1 MTVPV
6 STRDEPEAAEPS
18 RAAPANERSALLV
31 GLFVLGLLTVVWSW
45 WAWQDGAWFGVVR
58 LPGTIILCAALVIV
72 TWVAPWPGS
81 FRLNRPALVALVS
94 LVALGAWAAL
104 SAFWSPAPDVAVAD
118 AQRIFLYGLGFGL
131 GIWMALLLGS
141 RAELSLIPLAAA
153 GAVAGG
159 AAVVVLLAGDEP
171 ASYVGTDGSLQF
183 PLGYRNANAAFF
195 AIAFL
200 GALGLASGRGLDWR
214 LRAVALAAATMC
226 LDLGL
231 LSQSRG
237 SAPAAVVALVVYVLV
252 APFRLRAVC
261 WLGLAILPALGVIPA
276 LTDLYRAAN
285 DEGVATVGNQ
295 MSDAGTAVAIT
306 AGVAAVLGA
315 IAALLE
321 RRLPR
326 AEASPTVS
334 NRIVL
339 GGTAAIVVALAV
351 AFVIRVGDPVDWVG
365 DRVEEFKAG
374 GTPDLSAQSSRFGF
388 SVESDRYDL
397 WRVALDDAGED
408 PLLGDGG
415 GGFQYTYLQKRDVRL
430 QTARDAHSVELEVL
444 SELGVTGLVLLLAAL
459 GGAALG
465 ALKARRLRTPANGE
479 EPRRLDAGAAALAAT
494 ALTCGAYWLA
504 HTSIDWFWPY
514 PAITAPVLA
523 LLGAACGAAMR
534 TPSPPGPRRFRPWLA
549 AAAVVLALSAIPPFL
564 SERYVNDAYAEW
576 RSDLNRSYDDLDRAK
591 ALNPLSDSPLLAEG
605 AIADAAGDR
614 RRALAAFREAE
625 DKRPEEWATHYLL
638 AELLADQQPELARR
652 ELEEAR
658 ELNPLSVEV
667 EQLEQELRD
676 SEAPGPDESAAGGGG
691 GQPRG

>member
-1 MTVPV
+1 MTVST
-6 STRDEPEAAEPS
+6 STRDQPPAAEPGR
-18 RAAPANERSALLV
+18 RASVNVRPALLV

-58 LPGTIILCAALVIV
+58 LPGTIVLCAALVILA
-72 TWVAPWPGS
+72 WVAPWSGS
-81 FRLNRPALVALVS
+81 FSLSRPSLIALVS
-94 LVALGAWAAL
+94 LLALGAWAAL
-104 SAFWSPAPDVAVAD
+104 SALWSPAPDVAIAD
-118 AQRIFLYGLGFGL
+118 AQRIFLYGLAFGL

-141 RAELSLIPLAAA
+141 RVALSLIPLAAA
-153 GAVAGG
+153 GVFAGS
-159 AAVVVLLAGDEP
+159 AAVVVLLAGDDP
-171 ASYVGTDGSLQF
+171 ASYLGTDGSLTY

-195 AIAFL
+195 AVAFL
-200 GALGLASGRGLDWR
+200 AALGLASGRDVDWR
-214 LRAVALAAATMC
+214 LRALALGAATMC
-226 LDLGL
+226 LDLGI

-285 DEGVATVGNQ
+285 DEGIASVADQ
-295 MSDAGTAVAIT
+295 MSDAGTAVALT
-306 AGVAAVLGA
+306 AGAAVLLGA

-326 AEASPTVS
+326 ADRPPTVS
-334 NRIVL
+334 NRVVL
-339 GGTAAIVVALAV
+339 GGTAVIVVALAV
-351 AFVIRVGDPVDWVG
+351 AFVVRVGDPVDWVG

-374 GTPDLSAQSSRFGF
+374 GTPDLSEQSSRFGF

-415 GGFQYTYLQKRDVRL
+415 GGYQYTYLQKRDVRL

-444 SELGVTGLVLLLAAL
+444 SELGVPGLVLLLSAL

-465 ALKARRLRTPANGE
+465 AFKARRLRTTTDGDPLEG
-479 EPRRLDAGAAALAAT
+479 LDAGAAGLAAA

-523 LLGAACGAAMR
+523 LLGAACGAAIR
-534 TPSPPGPRRFRPWLA
+534 TPSPAGPRRFRPWIA
-549 AAAVVLALSAIPPFL
+549 AAAVVLALSAVPPFL

-576 RSDLNRSYDDLDRAK
+576 RSDLNRAYDDLDRAQ
-591 ALNPLSDSPLLAEG
+591 ALNPFSDSPLLAEG

-625 DKRPEEWATHYLL
+625 DNRPEEWATHYLL
-638 AELLADQQPELARR
+638 AELLAEEQPELARR
-652 ELEEAR
+652 ELEQAR
-658 ELNPLSVEV
+658 ELNPLSVEID
-667 EQLEQELRD
+667 QLAQELRA
-676 SEAPGPDESAAGGGG
+676 SEPAEPE
-691 GQPRG
+691 

>member
-1 MTVPV
+1 MTVST
-6 STRDEPEAAEPS
+6 STRDQRSAAEPDGRAPLNL
-18 RAAPANERSALLV
+18 RAALFV
-31 GLFVLGLLTVVWSW
+31 GLFILGLLTVVWSW

-58 LPGTIILCAALVIV
+58 LPGTIILCTTLVILA
-72 TWVAPWPGS
+72 WVAPWSGS
-81 FRLNRPALVALVS
+81 FSLNRPALIALVS
-94 LVALGAWAAL
+94 LLALGAWAAL
-104 SAFWSPAPDVAVAD
+104 SALWSPAPDVAIAD
-118 AQRIFLYGLGFGL
+118 AQRILLYGLAFGL
-131 GIWMALLLGS
+131 GIWMAVLLGS
-141 RAELSLIPLAAA
+141 RVGLSLIPLAAA
-153 GAVAGG
+153 GAFAGG
-159 AAVVVLLAGDEP
+159 AALVVLLAGDEP
-171 ASYVGTDGSLQF
+171 ASYLGTDGSLRF

-195 AIAFL
+195 AVAFL
-200 GALGLASGRGLDWR
+200 AALGIASGRDFDWR
-214 LRAVALAAATMC
+214 LRAIALGAATMC

-285 DEGVATVGNQ
+285 DEGLANVADQ
-295 MSDAGTAVAIT
+295 MSDAGTAVALT
-306 AGVAAVLGA
+306 AGAAVLLGA

-326 AEASPTVS
+326 ADTSPTVS
-334 NRIVL
+334 NRVVL

-351 AFVIRVGDPVDWVG
+351 AFVVRVGDPVDWVG
-365 DRVEEFKAG
+365 DRVEEFKGG

-388 SVESDRYDL
+388 NVESDRYDL

-430 QTARDAHSVELEVL
+430 QTARDAHSVELETL
-444 SELGVTGLVLLLAAL
+444 SELGVPGLVLLLATL

-465 ALKARRLRTPANGE
+465 AFKARRLRTTQ
-479 EPRRLDAGAAALAAT
+479 DADESLASVDTGAASLAAA

-534 TPSPPGPRRFRPWLA
+534 TPSPAGPRRFRPWIA
-549 AAAVVLALSAIPPFL
+549 GGAVILALSAVPPFL
-564 SERYVNDAYAEW
+564 SERYVNDAYAGW
-576 RSDLNRSYDDLDRAK
+576 RSDLNRAYEDLDRAQ

-605 AIADAAGDR
+605 AIAGAAGDR
-614 RRALAAFREAE
+614 RRALAAFRDAA

-638 AELLADQQPELARR
+638 AEQLADEQPELARQ
-652 ELEEAR
+652 ELERAR

-667 EQLEQELRD
+667 EELAEELRA
-676 SEAPGPDESAAGGGG
+676 SKPDE
-691 GQPRG
+691 PE